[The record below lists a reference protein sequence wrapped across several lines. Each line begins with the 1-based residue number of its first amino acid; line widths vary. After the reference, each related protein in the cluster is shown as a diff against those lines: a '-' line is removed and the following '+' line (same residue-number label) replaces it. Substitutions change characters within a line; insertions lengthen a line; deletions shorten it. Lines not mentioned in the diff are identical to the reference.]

1 MAAVAFGG
9 WHAWRA
15 RAVHHVPGIAVA
27 PDAPRQFEPLAPGEF
42 VFREHRLKPLQ
53 SYEIRARV
61 ASREDYRLDRGA
73 ELAPTDLAV
82 VWGPMSDEA
91 VLSKYSITQGGRWY
105 HWRSESEPVPRDVVI
120 ANSANMHMIPA
131 NETVARRLASVRPG
145 QLIRASGSLVEARG
159 KDGFAWRSSLSR
171 TDTGDG
177 SCELMFVE
185 ELDVF

>member
-1 MAAVAFGG
+1 M
-9 WHAWRA
+9 
-15 RAVHHVPGIAVA
+15 PGVAVA
-27 PDAPRQFEPLAPGEF
+27 PDAPKQAAPLAPGEF
-42 VFREHRLKPLQ
+42 AFREHRLRALQ
-53 SYEIRARV
+53 SYEIKARV
-61 ASREDYRLDRGA
+61 ASREDYRFDRGA

-91 VLSKYSITQGGRWY
+91 VLSKYEITQGARWY
-105 HWRSESEPVPRDVVI
+105 RWRSDAEPVPREVVI

-131 NETVARRLASVRPG
+131 DDTVAKRLSQVRPG
-145 QLIRASGSLVEARG
+145 QLIRARGSLVEVHG
-159 KDGFAWRSSLSR
+159 KDGFTWRSSLTR